1 MNNHPSEIAFIAG
14 VNRPAVK
21 VSLQFRNLKYVCCKQ
36 IFANMRKFFTTIIFL
51 IVLFFKSFAD
61 EGMWLPLLLG
71 QQVYSDMVKRGLK
84 LTKDQ
89 LYSIN
94 KTSLKDAIIIFGG
107 GCTGEIVSPEGL
119 IFTNH
124 HCGYDVIA
132 SASTVDHNYLR
143 DGFYARTKD
152 EEIPAEGLSVQ
163 FLLRINDV
171 TKEVMDSLQGLTGME
186 RLQRQQKVI
195 MSINSRFSDTTQSIE
210 ARVSS
215 LFKGNQFLVFIYQR
229 YKDIRL
235 VGAPPESIGKFGGN
249 TDNWEWPRHTG
260 DYSIFRVYMAKD
272 GKPSTKYLADNT
284 PLKPKWFLP
293 VSIKGIK
300 DGDYAM
306 IYGYPG
312 GTNRYETSYGVKQK
326 IDIDNPTL
334 VKLRD
339 VRLKYMFEEMKK
351 DPSIKLQLASSYASI
366 ANYWKFYDGESKQ
379 LIKYD
384 VYGQKKKTEDA
395 FISWAKGKPEY
406 ENIFTEWTKAYDAWR
421 PYSKNRMYM
430 NEGIYGS
437 PLVMF
442 AGSLLQLENAL
453 VSTKATAAD
462 VKKAVATADNYRKKF
477 LEEENKTSDRNIL
490 AAITK
495 MYYEDV
501 PQDQHPTGFYNNLRN
516 QYGDLK
522 DETTYKKFA
531 ADVFNRTMIFDD
543 ARWNDFVAHPDAN
556 KLQQDP
562 AFDFASTFTKNYNG
576 KYSPY
581 YQQFTA
587 KNSEL
592 GRLYLKGIMQMDTI
606 KAKKMYPDATFTMRV
621 SFGNVKSY
629 NPRDAVRY
637 NYVTT
642 AKGVLE
648 KYQPGDYEFD
658 LPQKEVELMRKK
670 DFGQYADKT
679 LKDLVI
685 DFITTNDITGG
696 NSGSPVINANGE
708 LIGLAFDGNYEA
720 LSHKIA
726 FDKDLNRTICVD
738 IRYVLWCID
747 KLGGAQNVI
756 KELKLA
762 K

>member
-1 MNNHPSEIAFIAG
+1 
-14 VNRPAVK
+14 
-21 VSLQFRNLKYVCCKQ
+21 
-36 IFANMRKFFTTIIFL
+36 MRKLFATTIFIL
-51 IVLFFKSFAD
+51 ILCIRSFAD

-71 QQVYSDMVKRGLK
+71 QQVYNDMVKKGLK
-84 LTKDQ
+84 LTKEQ

-94 KTSLKDAIIIFGG
+94 KESLKDAIIIFGG

-132 SASTVDHNYLR
+132 NASTVDHNYLH
-143 DGFYARTKD
+143 DGFYAASQA
-152 EEIPAEGLSVQ
+152 EEIPADGLSVQ
-163 FLLRINDV
+163 FLLSIADV
-171 TKEVMDSLQGLTGME
+171 TKEVMDSLGNLTGME
-186 RLQRQQKVI
+186 RLQRQQQVF
-195 MSINSRFSDTTQSIE
+195 MSINSRLSDTAQSVE
-210 ARVSS
+210 ARVNS
-215 LFKGNQFLVFIYQR
+215 LFKGNQFLVFTYKR
-229 YKDIRL
+229 YRDIRL
-235 VGAPPESIGKFGGN
+235 VGAPPESIGKFGGD

-260 DYSIFRVYMAKD
+260 DFSIFRVYMSKD
-272 GKPSTKYLADNT
+272 GKAARYSNDNV

-312 GTNRYETSYGVKQK
+312 STNRYETSFGVKQK
-326 IDIDNPTL
+326 IEIDNPTL

-351 DPSIKLQLASSYASI
+351 DPAIKLQLSPSYASI
-366 ANYWKFYDGESKQ
+366 ANYWKFYDGETKQ

-384 VYGQKKKTEDA
+384 IYDQKKMAEEK
-395 FISWAKGKPEY
+395 FIAWAKGKPEY
-406 ENIFTEWTKAYDAWR
+406 ENIFTEWAKAYDAWR
-421 PYSKNRMYM
+421 PYSKSRVYM

-437 PLVMF
+437 PLIDFGAV
-442 AGSLLQLENAL
+442 LQQLENAL
-453 VSTKATAAD
+453 VSTKSTAAD
-462 VKKAVATADNYRKKF
+462 VKKASDAMNSYRKDF
-477 LEEENKTSDRNIL
+477 LKEENKTSDQNIL

-495 MYYEDV
+495 MYYEDI
-501 PQDQHPTGFYNNLRN
+501 PQDQQPVGFYSNLRN

-522 DETTYKKFA
+522 DENTYKKFA
-531 ADVFNRTMIFDD
+531 ADVFNKTMIFDD
-543 ARWNDFVAHPDAN
+543 ARWNDFIAHPDAN

-562 AFDFASTFTKNYNG
+562 AFDFASTFTKNYTG
-576 KYSPY
+576 KYLPY
-581 YQQFTA
+581 YQQFVA
-587 KNSEL
+587 KNNEL
-592 GRLYLKGIMQMDTI
+592 GRLYLKGIMQMDTV

-621 SFGNVKSY
+621 TFGNVKSY
-629 NPRDAVRY
+629 NPRDAVHY
-637 NYVTT
+637 NYITT

-648 KYQPGDYEFD
+648 KYIPGDYEFD
-658 LPQKEVELMRKK
+658 LPQKAVEMMRKK
-670 DFGQYADKT
+670 DFGQYGDKSVN
-679 LKDLVI
+679 DLVVG
-685 DFITTNDITGG
+685 FITTNDITGG
-696 NSGSPVINANGE
+696 NSGSPVINARGE

-747 KLGGAQNVI
+747 KLGGAQNII
-756 KELKLA
+756 KELKLM